1 MWILGTGNSWIIR
14 SARPKL
20 SVKHRL
26 HAHFRA
32 GRAQERDSFLGSSC
46 LCCFKTGGM
55 ATCRD
60 SECAS
65 REIPV
70 ATSSDRC
77 CQEDAANTKL
87 NKQEEELLRK
97 FNKTFYIYW
106 QYVLRMLQVTDGE
119 FTSIFPLP
127 TSSIHIC
134 NEA

>member
-1 MWILGTGNSWIIR
+1 MHLREANFNICDQINSFLQERAGDSVWILGTGNSWRMR

-32 GRAQERDSFLGSSC
+32 GRAQERDSVLGSSC

-70 ATSSDRC
+70 KQKRYISAFKELCECRKRILHNACTLTVEASRITASDARRS
-77 CQEDAANTKL
+77 N
-87 NKQEEELLRK
+87 
-97 FNKTFYIYW
+97 
-106 QYVLRMLQVTDGE
+106 
-119 FTSIFPLP
+119 
-127 TSSIHIC
+127 
-134 NEA
+134 